1 MTRKSLSSK
10 CKSIPMKRAAKPED
24 IACVA
29 VFLASEQVR
38 YIDGTTI
45 VVDGALMLFQGHL
58 QKTSEA
64 IVCVGG
70 S

>member
-1 MTRKSLSSK
+1 
-10 CKSIPMKRAAKPED
+10 MKRAAKPED

-64 IVCVGG
+64 IVLLAALKTFPPRACP
-70 S
+70 

>member
-1 MTRKSLSSK
+1 
-10 CKSIPMKRAAKPED
+10 MKRAAKPED

-64 IVCVGG
+64 IVCVSG